1 MEEWPPTTQG
11 GIYSPLSGGSETL
24 LYLLCAP
31 PPPPLTHRSGGTHPP
46 WGVGPPPAVGRA
58 QFPHSYKQ
66 ISTPPPPIPLITVAT
81 AMVSTILE
89 IPQRSNAIHAW
100 RNGWSIVD
108 CVQLENTS
116 TVLAARR
123 KICLISRFQIFRLEE
138 KTFFVIGV
146 HRPVVALVRSSSAQ
160 VCASLRICRVRQCK
174 RSKSVSTIFPAH
186 H

>member
-81 AMVSTILE
+81 AMIQS
-89 IPQRSNAIHAW
+89 
-100 RNGWSIVD
+100 VD
-108 CVQLENTS
+108 VDRLVKLKFQDNLLFLHWFKKFFDKEAKKQGRIS
-116 TVLAARR
+116 GVG
-123 KICLISRFQIFRLEE
+123 KCLFNSKLGFCCYYS
-138 KTFFVIGV
+138 
-146 HRPVVALVRSSSAQ
+146 ALYCHDQHFSDS
-160 VCASLRICRVRQCK
+160 
-174 RSKSVSTIFPAH
+174 
-186 H
+186 

>member
-1 MEEWPPTTQG
+1 MGEADFDTLGKLSSAHRWGGNHPPGGVGPPWAVGERRSAEVEAENLRPTTQGGINPPWVVGGRRSAEVEEWPPTTQG

-81 AMVSTILE
+81 AMQETKV
-89 IPQRSNAIHAW
+89 
-100 RNGWSIVD
+100 
-108 CVQLENTS
+108 
-116 TVLAARR
+116 
-123 KICLISRFQIFRLEE
+123 
-138 KTFFVIGV
+138 
-146 HRPVVALVRSSSAQ
+146 
-160 VCASLRICRVRQCK
+160 
-174 RSKSVSTIFPAH
+174 
-186 H
+186 